1 MKKLVIAL
9 CVTLSFTVAYGQ
21 IDTTRKTRDTVP
33 KTRDTVPKLPDS
45 TLHAVD
51 SVVTVTLADTLQ
63 LHSDTTPTPPL
74 RKGRMYNI
82 KPAIDLPIIA
92 AGTAWS
98 LHGFSKIYSKPSS
111 SEEEILSLNK
121 NDVNSFD
128 RGATNNYSKSAADAS
143 DLFFYGSMPV
153 PLLLMLFDGKV
164 RKDFGSVFL
173 VWWETMAVTGIYYTG
188 SAYVIDRYRPLA
200 YNPAAPMHERTDGNA
215 KNSFLGGHPALVGSC
230 LFFTAKVYSDYHPES
245 NAKWLFYTVA
255 TGATATTAYL
265 RLKAGKHFPSDLLVG
280 SIMGPL
286 TGILVPHFHKRKMF
300 KNPHISIT
308 PFTGEAH
315 GLIARY
321 KF

>member
-1 MKKLVIAL
+1 MKKLLAFVIVSTFCAA
-9 CVTLSFTVAYGQ
+9 VNGQ
-21 IDTTRKTRDTVP
+21 IDTTRKIQDTVP
-33 KTRDTVPKLPDS
+33 KVPDSLVTVRLTDTVEFHPDDASMPPK
-45 TLHAVD
+45 
-51 SVVTVTLADTLQ
+51 
-63 LHSDTTPTPPL
+63 
-74 RKGRMYNI
+74 RKGKVYRI

-98 LHGFSKIYSKPSS
+98 LYGFSEIYSKPSS

-121 NDVNSFD
+121 NDINSFD
-128 RGATNNYSKSAADAS
+128 RGAANNYSTKADDAS
-143 DLFFYGSMPV
+143 DVLFYGSMPV
-153 PLLLMLFDGKV
+153 PVLLMLFDGKV
-164 RKDFGSVFL
+164 RKDFGNVFL

-188 SAYVIDRYRPLA
+188 SAYVVDRFRPLA

-215 KNSFLGGHPALVGSC
+215 KNSFLGGHPALVGSS
-230 LFFTAKVYSDYHPES
+230 LFFTAQVYSDYHPES

-255 TGATATTAYL
+255 AGATATTAIL

-286 TGILVPHFHKRKMF
+286 TGILVPHFHKNKLF
-300 KNPHISIT
+300 KNPHISVL
-308 PFTGEAH
+308 PYTGSSH